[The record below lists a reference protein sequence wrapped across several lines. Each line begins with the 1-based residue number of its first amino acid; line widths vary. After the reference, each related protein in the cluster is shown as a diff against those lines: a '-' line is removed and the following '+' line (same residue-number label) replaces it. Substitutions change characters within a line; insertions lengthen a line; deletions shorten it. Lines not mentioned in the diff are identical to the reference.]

1 MQPEPVGGAEYPE
14 ELSVAWL
21 DYAEP
26 NNVILRDKMSGYQPN
41 SERQSMTEKLQ
52 GGDAFPSLSLK
63 IVGGGQVSLPDD
75 LESPM
80 TIVLFYRGH
89 W

>member
-1 MQPEPVGGAEYPE
+1 
-14 ELSVAWL
+14 
-21 DYAEP
+21 
-26 NNVILRDKMSGYQPN
+26 
-41 SERQSMTEKLQ
+41 MTGKLA
-52 GGDAFPSLSLK
+52 GGDTFPELNLK
-63 IVGGGQVSLPDD
+63 IAGGGELKLPQD

>member
-1 MQPEPVGGAEYPE
+1 M
-14 ELSVAWL
+14 
-21 DYAEP
+21 
-26 NNVILRDKMSGYQPN
+26 I
-41 SERQSMTEKLQ
+41 EKLQ

-63 IVGGGQVSLPDD
+63 IAGGGQVLLPDD